1 MISLL
6 ISFLSLW
13 QNTWDYQFK
22 KRKCLLCSSCGA
34 VWACVGKAHHGGKPG
49 WRRLLTFWWKEAKRE
64 QEGLE
69 FQDLPQG
76 HASVMGI
83 PCSGPHW
90 FKVPPPPITPLTG
103 DQSFNAWTFEDI
115 FKPQWTWAEMNL
127 YIMLKGGNFQTCPQ
141 RQNPQREDLKKLLNI
156 QIFILFKHPCRQ
168 SQNKLWIETKGIS
181 INPLSRKH
189 WPISLVCSTTVYTCI
204 FPSLRS
210 FPKQTENLKP

>member
-1 MISLL
+1 MSKIRSKVCLGNYLEKHICRLLWHARVDSKLIPVSNIKLKNMISLL
-6 ISFLSLW
+6 IRFLSLW

-22 KRKCLLCSSCGA
+22 KRKYLLCSSCGV
-34 VWACVGKAHHGGKPG
+34 VWACVGKVHHGGRPG

-76 HASVMGI
+76 HASVMGS
-83 PCSGPHW
+83 SGPHW
-90 FKVPPPPITPLTG
+90 FKVPPPPITPRAG

-141 RQNPQREDLKKLLNI
+141 RQNPQREDLK
-156 QIFILFKHPCRQ
+156 
-168 SQNKLWIETKGIS
+168 S
-181 INPLSRKH
+181 
-189 WPISLVCSTTVYTCI
+189 Y
-204 FPSLRS
+204 
-210 FPKQTENLKP
+210 